1 MFLCIIMY
9 VIFVFAPE
17 MPIPIA
23 SIFGNTFLLVG
34 SIVAPTVPPF
44 TLLIVRHDHH
54 RRMGIFTV
62 TQLTLSDQGIDARVN
77 NELVSVSW

>member
-1 MFLCIIMY
+1 MY
-9 VIFVFAPE
+9 VTFVIALE

-23 SIFGNTFLLVG
+23 PIFGNTFLLVG
-34 SIVAPTVPPF
+34 SIIASAILPF

-54 RRMGIFTV
+54 RRTGIFTV